1 MTPASTLA
9 AAIIGAIVGSFLN
22 VCIYRLPLGKSI
34 VWPASACTNCARQLA
49 WFENI
54 PILSYLVA
62 AAADAGPA
70 SNRFRAQYPIVEA
83 LTALMFAAAWASYGP
98 SVLLVSRLVFGCA
111 LIVLFVIDFEHY
123 ILPNVITLPGIVVGF
138 LFSLV
143 SGEPGWLSSLI
154 GIVAGGGFLW
164 LMIEVWFRIRKVEGM
179 GFGDVKM
186 MAMIG
191 AFLGWQLAFVT
202 LVMASVAGSILGVAL
217 IASGRGEL
225 STKLP
230 FGTFLALGA
239 ALTAAVGQELL
250 NWYLRFW

>member
-1 MTPASTLA
+1 M
-9 AAIIGAIVGSFLN
+9 IGAIVGSFLN
-22 VCIYRLPLGKSI
+22 VCTYRLPLGKSI
-34 VWPASACTNCARQLA
+34 VWPASACTNCGRQLA

-54 PILSYLVA
+54 PMLSYLVLW
-62 AAADAGPA
+62 GRCRTCRHPI
-70 SNRFRAQYPIVEA
+70 SGRYPIVEA

-98 SVLLVSRLVFGCA
+98 GVLSVSRLIFGCA
-111 LIVLFVIDFEHY
+111 LIVLFAIDFEHY

-143 SGEPGWLSSLI
+143 SAEPGWLSSLI

-202 LVMASVAGSILGVAL
+202 LVMASMAGSVLGVVL

-239 ALTAAVGQELL
+239 ALAATAGQGILD
-250 NWYLRFW
+250 WYLRLW

>member
-1 MTPASTLA
+1 MTAASTIA
-9 AAIIGAIVGSFLN
+9 AGIIGAIVGSFLN
-22 VCIYRLPLGKSI
+22 VCIYRLPLGRSI
-34 VWPASACTNCARQLA
+34 VWPASACTNCARHLA

-54 PILSYLVA
+54 PILSYLVLR
-62 AAADAGPA
+62 GRCRTCRHPI
-70 SNRFRAQYPIVEA
+70 SAQYPIVEA
-83 LTALMFAAAWASYGP
+83 LTALMFAGGWALYGP
-98 SVLLVSRLVFGCA
+98 SVLLVSHLVFGCA
-111 LIVLFVIDFEHY
+111 LIVLFMIDFEHF
-123 ILPNVITLPGIVVGF
+123 ILPNEITLPGIVVGF
-138 LFSLV
+138 LFSLL

-154 GIVAGGGFLW
+154 GIAAGGGFLW
-164 LMIEVWFRIRKVEGM
+164 LTIEVWFRIRKVEGM

-191 AFLGWQLAFVT
+191 AFLGWQLTFVT

-239 ALTAAVGQELL
+239 ALTAVVGRQLL
-250 NWYLRFW
+250 NWYLGFW

>member
-1 MTPASTLA
+1 M
-9 AAIIGAIVGSFLN
+9 
-22 VCIYRLPLGKSI
+22 
-34 VWPASACTNCARQLA
+34 
-49 WFENI
+49 
-54 PILSYLVA
+54 
-62 AAADAGPA
+62 
-70 SNRFRAQYPIVEA
+70 
-83 LTALMFAAAWASYGP
+83 
-98 SVLLVSRLVFGCA
+98 
-111 LIVLFVIDFEHY
+111 
-123 ILPNVITLPGIVVGF
+123 
-138 LFSLV
+138 

-186 MAMIG
+186 MAMLG

-202 LVMASVAGSILGVAL
+202 LVMASIAGSVLGVVL

-239 ALTAAVGQELL
+239 AADGRRRAGALD
-250 NWYLRFW
+250 WYLGFW

>member
-9 AAIIGAIVGSFLN
+9 AAIIGAILGSFLN
-22 VCIYRLPLGKSI
+22 VCIYRLPIGKSI
-34 VWPASACTNCARQLA
+34 VWPASACTHCGRQLA

-54 PILSYLVA
+54 PILSYLA
-62 AAADAGPA
+62 LWGRCRTCGQPI
-70 SNRFRAQYPIVEA
+70 SMQYPVVEA
-83 LTALMFAAAWASYGP
+83 LTAVMFGAAWVSYGP
-98 SVLLVSRLVFGCA
+98 STLLVSRLVFGCA
-111 LIVLFVIDFEHY
+111 LIVLFAIDFEHY

-138 LFSLV
+138 LFSVV

-154 GIVAGGGFLW
+154 GIATGGGFLW

-202 LVMASVAGSILGVAL
+202 LVMASITGSVLGVAL
-217 IASGRGEL
+217 IASGRGEW

-239 ALTAAVGQELL
+239 ALTAAVGQEMLD
-250 NWYLRFW
+250 WYLRFW